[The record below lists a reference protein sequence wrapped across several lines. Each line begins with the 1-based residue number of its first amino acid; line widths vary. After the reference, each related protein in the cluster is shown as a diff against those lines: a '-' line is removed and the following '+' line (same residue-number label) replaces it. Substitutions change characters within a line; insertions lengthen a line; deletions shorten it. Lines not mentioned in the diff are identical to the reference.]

1 MITVKKTYTEE
12 QKNEVLTRLFAGE
25 PIASISVDTGI
36 AKSTLYAWSK
46 SGEKKKKN
54 KALNMTDYRILKQ
67 RCETLE
73 KTVEIL
79 QLSPC
84 AVSAPLH
91 ERYQVIK
98 DLSDHY
104 SVNLLCQALKV
115 AKGSYYNHI
124 LRNANENT
132 SYMRKRKELTPI
144 IEQIFH
150 ETNQV
155 LGARKIMT
163 ILKSRGYNVGEKTVA
178 SIMHENGW
186 FSVRGGAKTI
196 YESTRQRKENILSQQ
211 FVVSSPNEVWVS
223 DVTYFSFK
231 DDKYYICVI
240 IDLFAR
246 KVIAYGISTSNS
258 TRLTKATLRNAYNQR
273 MPKDDLILHSD
284 RGSNYTARTFVDF
297 CKTMSI
303 TQSLSRTA
311 MPYDN
316 SVMEAFFKT
325 LKAEELYRNNYR
337 SEREFRESVQKYIEF
352 YNTKRPHK
360 INRYRAP
367 DAVEE
372 AYFKRH
378 YLETDDLPF

>member
-1 MITVKKTYTEE
+1 MKKIYTEE
-12 QKNEVLTRLFAGE
+12 QKNEVLARLFAGE
-25 PIASISVDTGI
+25 PIASISEDTGI
-36 AKSTLYAWSK
+36 AKSTLYAWIK
-46 SGEKKKKN
+46 SNGKKKN

-73 KTVEIL
+73 KMVEIL

-91 ERYQVIK
+91 DRYQVIK

-104 SVNLLCQALKV
+104 SVNLLCQTLKV

-163 ILKSRGYNVGEKTVA
+163 ILKSRGYKVAEKTVA

-186 FSVRGGAKTI
+186 FSIRGGSKAI
-196 YESTRQRKENILSQQ
+196 YEMNKVRKENILNQQ
-211 FVVSSPNEVWVS
+211 FVTSAPNEVWIS
-223 DVTYFSFK
+223 DVTYFK
-231 DDKYYICVI
+231 CKNTKYYICVI
-240 IDLFAR
+240 IDLFSR
-246 KVIAYGISTSNS
+246 KVIAYTVSTSNS
-258 TRLTKATLRNAYNQR
+258 TRTTKGTLSKAYYERN
-273 MPKDDLILHSD
+273 PKAGLIFHTD
-284 RGSNYTARTFVDF
+284 QGANYTSHTFASF
-297 CKTMSI
+297 CKTLEI
-303 TQSLSRTA
+303 TQSFSRKA
-311 MPYDN
+311 SPYDN

-325 LKAEELYRNNYR
+325 MKAEELYRNQYR
-337 SEREFRESVQKYIEF
+337 SERHLRENIQNYIEF
-352 YNTKRPHK
+352 YNEKRPHQM
-360 INRYRAP
+360 NRYQTPNAI
-367 DAVEE
+367 EE
-372 AYFKRH
+372 AYYKRH
-378 YLETDDLPF
+378 SEEQESLPFY

>member
-1 MITVKKTYTEE
+1 MKKSYTDE
-12 QKNEVLTRLFAGE
+12 QKNEVLARFFAGE

-73 KTVEIL
+73 KMVEIL

-104 SVNLLCQALKV
+104 SINLLCQALKV

-163 ILKSRGYNVGEKTVA
+163 ILKSRGYKVAEKTVA

-186 FSVRGGAKTI
+186 FSIRGGSKAI
-196 YESTRQRKENILSQQ
+196 YEMNKVRKENILNQQ
-211 FVVSSPNEVWVS
+211 FVTSAPNEVWIS
-223 DVTYFSFK
+223 DITYFK
-231 DDKYYICVI
+231 CKNTKYYICVI
-240 IDLFAR
+240 IDLFSR
-246 KVIAYGISTSNS
+246 KVTLSKAYYERNP
-258 TRLTKATLRNAYNQR
+258 KAG
-273 MPKDDLILHSD
+273 LIFHTD
-284 RGSNYTARTFVDF
+284 QGANYTSHTFASF
-297 CKTMSI
+297 CKTLEI
-303 TQSLSRTA
+303 TQSFSRKA
-311 MPYDN
+311 SPYDN

-325 LKAEELYRNNYR
+325 MKAEELYRNQYR
-337 SEREFRESVQKYIEF
+337 SERHLRENIQNYIEF
-352 YNTKRPHK
+352 YNEKRPHQV
-360 INRYRAP
+360 NRYQTPNAI
-367 DAVEE
+367 EE
-372 AYFKRH
+372 AYYKRH
-378 YLETDDLPF
+378 SEDLESLPFY

>member
-1 MITVKKTYTEE
+1 MKKTYTEE
-12 QKNEVLTRLFAGE
+12 QKNEVLSRIFAGK

-46 SGEKKKKN
+46 SGGKKKKN

-104 SVNLLCQALKV
+104 SVNLLCQALRV

-163 ILKSRGYNVGEKTVA
+163 ILKSRGYSVGEKTVA

-196 YESTRQRKENILSQQ
+196 YESTKQRKENILSQQ

-258 TRLTKATLRNAYNQR
+258 TRLTKATLRKAYNER

-297 CKTMSI
+297 CKTMGI

-337 SEREFRESVQKYIEF
+337 SERDFRESVQKYIEF
-352 YNTKRPHK
+352 YNAKRPHK
-360 INRYRAP
+360 INRYRP
-367 DAVEE
+367 PNAVEE

-378 YLETDDLPF
+378 NSETDDLPF